1 MTPKHSE
8 AVGYV
13 RSMHSDPAWLE
24 RADAEVRACGAQ
36 LGYDVTRV
44 FRDDASDD
52 ELAHVA
58 GFMSLLDGLRDQG
71 GGVVLVSSPAH
82 LSFLPDVRRWMARMI
97 VHVGARVVVVQTAD
111 GAVVR
116 AGEAAS

>member
-1 MTPKHSE
+1 MAPQHSA

-13 RSMHSDPAWLE
+13 RSMHSDPEWLD
-24 RADAEVRACGAQ
+24 RADAEVRACGGQ

-44 FRDDASDD
+44 IRDDASDD

-58 GFMSLLDGLRDQG
+58 GFMSLLDELRAQG

-82 LSFLPDVRRWMARMI
+82 LSLLPDVRRWMARMI
-97 VHVGARVVVVQTAD
+97 THVGARVVVVQTA
-111 GAVVR
+111 GQAVVR
-116 AGEAAS
+116 AGGAAS